1 MNWRDRLGRGW
12 RALNTFHDQLFIAPW
27 RAALAREIRTQE
39 DTLVTLLYLEAMG
52 VPGPADYLALALY
65 PDLIEACH
73 QQHRREGLEHM
84 PVGGIC
90 C

>member
-1 MNWRDRLGRGW
+1 MTWRMRLVRGW
-12 RALNTFHDQLFIAPW
+12 RALNTFHDQLFVAPW
-27 RAALAREIRTQE
+27 RAALAREIRSQE

-65 PDLIEACH
+65 PDLIESCH